1 MEQSKLEFFIQSK
14 GKFFPAEKIYT
25 IRETLEKLD
34 DSKANLLNIIKFK
47 STTTIVL
54 FALFL
59 GGLGV
64 DRFATGSTGI
74 GILKIVAM
82 IIAQIIGIVASE
94 DGDLAF
100 LFIFSFAIWIWFIV
114 EIFTASK
121 RAKEYN
127 YQKFIEVVGQY
138 R

>member
-14 GKFFPAEKIYT
+14 GKYFPAGKIYS

-34 DSKANLLNIIKFK
+34 DGKASMLNIISFK
-47 STTTIVL
+47 STTTVTL

-59 GGLGV
+59 GGFGV
-64 DRFATGSTGI
+64 DRFVTGSTGI

-82 IIAQIIGIVASE
+82 IVMQICNVVASANS
-94 DGDLAF
+94 D
-100 LFIFSFAIWIWFIV
+100 FAALYIVTAGVWVWFVV

-121 RAKEYN
+121 RAKDYN
-127 YQKFIEVVGQY
+127 YQKLMEVVGQY

>member
-1 MEQSKLEFFIQSK
+1 MINVVQ
-14 GKFFPAEKIYT
+14 
-25 IRETLEKLD
+25 
-34 DSKANLLNIIKFK
+34 FK
-47 STTTIVL
+47 STTSVTL

-59 GGLGV
+59 GAFGV
-64 DRFATGSTGI
+64 DRFVTGDPGI

-82 IIAQIIGIVASE
+82 IVMQITQLAAAS
-94 DGDLAF
+94 DNDLAF
-100 LFIFSFAIWIWFIV
+100 LYIISLGIWVWFVV

-127 YQKFIEVVGQY
+127 YKKFMEVVGQY

>member
-14 GKFFPAEKIYT
+14 GKFFSAEKIYS
-25 IRETLEKLD
+25 IRETLERLD
-34 DSKANLLNIIKFK
+34 DNKANLLNIIQFK
-47 STTTIVL
+47 SPTTIVL

-59 GGLGV
+59 GGFGV

-82 IIAQIIGIVASE
+82 IIAQIIGIAASE
-94 DGDLAF
+94 NRGLAF
-100 LFIFSFAIWIWFIV
+100 LFIFSLAIWIWFVV

-127 YQKFIEVVGQY
+127 YQKFMEVVGQY
-138 R
+138 